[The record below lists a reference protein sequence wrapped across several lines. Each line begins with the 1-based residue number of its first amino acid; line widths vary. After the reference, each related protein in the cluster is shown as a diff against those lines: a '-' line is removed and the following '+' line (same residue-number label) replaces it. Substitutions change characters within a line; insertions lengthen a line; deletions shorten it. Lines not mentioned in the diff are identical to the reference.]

1 MDAGCCNRVAS
12 TITGLNQRLKRKQ
25 IVLQVSNGVMTSYPI
40 TIFDFS
46 RIIFVI
52 IVGLTIT
59 WLLSYRYNR
68 KNDAILVLVFTGI
81 AVSIMAI
88 FRVF

>member
-1 MDAGCCNRVAS
+1 MAS
-12 TITGLNQRLKRKQ
+12 F
-25 IVLQVSNGVMTSYPI
+25 PI

-59 WLLSYRYNR
+59 WLLSYRYKR

-81 AVSIMAI
+81 AFSMMAI
-88 FRVF
+88 FRIF